1 VTDDPRPPDEGE
13 TPASQQDHPQQ
24 PYGQQP
30 YGQQSY
36 PQQPYPQQPYPQQP
50 YGQQPYPQP
59 PYGQQPY
66 GGYPAP
72 YGQPVPVRAPT
83 SGKATTILVLGVASL
98 MLVFMCGIGLVTAIV
113 ALVMAPAAKREIH
126 QSQGRLTGLGLVQ
139 GGVVCS
145 WITIGLG
152 VLVAAVIVLLLAVG
166 TSIGDLD
173 GYRTV

>member
-1 VTDDPRPPDEGE
+1 VTDDPRPPGDGDA
-13 TPASQQDHPQQ
+13 PA
-24 PYGQQP
+24 G
-30 YGQQSY
+30 
-36 PQQPYPQQPYPQQP
+36 QQPYPQQSYPQQP
-50 YGQQPYPQP
+50 YGQQPYPQQP
-59 PYGQQPY
+59 YGQQLYGQQPY

-72 YGQPVPVRAPT
+72 YGLPVPAPT
-83 SGKATTILVLGVASL
+83 SGKATTVLVLGVASL
-98 MLVFMCGIGLVTAIV
+98 LLVFMCGLGLVTAIV

-145 WITIGLG
+145 WITIGLA

-166 TSIGDLD
+166 TSIGGLD